1 MRKHFVYYIKI
12 RVQRSIDSII
22 SAYIAKTIVSF
33 DTKRLIKILTKRSKM
48 SNSCKKETANR
59 SMRQVCYAQS
69 CYDLFTTAC
78 RNSVS
83 NSTVAAL
90 SHQFVADL
98 FPTALLQFCQNS
110 FVADLT
116 TDCSSHVTTGR
127 NMPRERI

>member
-1 MRKHFVYYIKI
+1 
-12 RVQRSIDSII
+12 
-22 SAYIAKTIVSF
+22 
-33 DTKRLIKILTKRSKM
+33 M

-116 TDCSSHVTTGR
+116 RVYLKVEGR
-127 NMPRERI
+127 ESRVNVESKKSRVESKKSRVESKKSRVIVESGQMSQERQSRYIFTVDFS